1 MEPGIYVLRLSH
13 RRERDKRVTTHV
25 MLTARAFG
33 ARGVFYSG
41 DRDEKIEEKIRDVVE
56 RWGGPF
62 EVKYEP
68 DWLGFLR
75 KWKESG
81 GFICHLTMYGLDV
94 DDCIGRVPR
103 DRPVL
108 VVVGSEKVPRIV
120 YELADLNVA
129 IGHQPHSE
137 VAALAIF
144 LDRFFGGEE
153 LRREFER
160 AKIKV
165 LPCEKGK
172 KVIRLRDGG
181 TPCRSCRGSGK
192 SSPSSGATYSSS

>member
-1 MEPGIYVLRLSH
+1 MRAMEPGIYVLRLSH
-13 RRERDKRVTTHV
+13 RRERDKRITTHV

-33 ARGVFYSG
+33 AKGVFYSG
-41 DRDEKIEEKIRDVVE
+41 DRDEKIEEKLRDVVE

-68 DWLGFLR
+68 DWLGFLK
-75 KWKESG
+75 KWKKSG
-81 GFICHLTMYGLDV
+81 GFICHLTMYGLHV
-94 DDCIGRVPR
+94 DDCIDEVPR

-108 VVVGSEKVPRIV
+108 VVVGSEKVLRIV

-153 LRREFER
+153 LRREFEG

-165 LPCEKGK
+165 LPCERGK
-172 KVIRLRDGG
+172 KVIRL
-181 TPCRSCRGSGK
+181 
-192 SSPSSGATYSSS
+192 